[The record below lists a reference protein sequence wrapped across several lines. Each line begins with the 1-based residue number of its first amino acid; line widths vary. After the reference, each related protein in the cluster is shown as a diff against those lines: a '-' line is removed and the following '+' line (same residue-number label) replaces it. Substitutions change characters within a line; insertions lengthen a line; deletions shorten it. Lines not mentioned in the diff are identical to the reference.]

1 MENDNKKFICIHGH
15 FYQPPRENAWLD
27 IVEYQQSARPYNNWN
42 QKISAECYAPN
53 AFARVVNNK
62 GYIENVVNNY
72 SNMSFNFGAT
82 LLSWLKQNEPIIYQ
96 SILQADKT
104 SMEKFS
110 GHGSAIAQVYNHMMM
125 PLATDED
132 KYAQVIWGIK
142 DFEYHFKRFPEG
154 MWLAETGVDLKTLEV
169 LTECGIRFVILSPYQ
184 AGKVRALKS
193 DKWKNVSGGNVDTKR
208 AYLCN
213 LPNGKT
219 INIFFYDGLISQG
232 VAFGSMLRSGKNFSD
247 VLLKAFNHHSNET
260 QLVSIAT
267 DGETFGHHH
276 KFAEMALA
284 YGMKHIEDDKQ
295 ATFTIYGEFLK
306 KNSPLYEVEI
316 LENTSWSCVHGIKR
330 WKENCGCNSG
340 GRHGWNQKWRGPL
353 RDALDWLR
361 DETSK
366 TYQSMGKE
374 YFKDIYHA
382 RNNYINVIL
391 DRNGKNIFDFL
402 QEFGTDLALE
412 KRSIAIKLLEAQ
424 RFAMLMYTSCGWF
437 FDELSGIETTQIMQY
452 ALRLIEINREIGG
465 GDLEAE
471 FVEKLSHAKSN
482 LKKFGDGAKIF
493 NELVKPRRVDALDI
507 ACYFGFSNF
516 LTKEHSLNIYSYSI
530 EDVQNETFES
540 DGVKLDVGHAKF
552 ISANT
557 LNKHHIM
564 FACLN
569 KDKSEI
575 LCGASI
581 YNEEKFHEIKEKLK
595 QDFMSADVKGCRD
608 CLNQNFK
615 RVKTSLS
622 EIVKDKQHEILQSI
636 LKDSLKHTRKH
647 FSHLFEENY
656 QAMLAIKNTEMVL
669 PKPLR
674 NIAEFVLTEDLKA
687 EIYSEKIHEDTIKN
701 LQEKIDSLAIDLDRK
716 ELTFA
721 VEEKMEQ
728 LSRRFVETPNTETA
742 EDMLRLLSGANNLGL
757 SLNLY
762 KTQNNIFHS
771 FKNSPTETLQISSNY
786 LELAEK
792 LKIAI

>member
-1 MENDNKKFICIHGH
+1 MEKASKKFICIHGH

-27 IVEYQQSARPYNNWN
+27 IIEYQQSARPYNNWN
-42 QKISAECYAPN
+42 KRITAECYAPN
-53 AFARVVNNK
+53 AFARVVNDK
-62 GYIENVVNNY
+62 GYIEDVVNNY
-72 SNMSFNFGAT
+72 SSMSFNFGAT
-82 LLSWLKQNEPIIYQ
+82 LLSWLKDNEPVIYQ

-104 SMEKFS
+104 SMEKFG
-110 GHGSAIAQVYNHMMM
+110 GHGSAVAQVYNHIMM

-169 LTECGIRFVILSPYQ
+169 LSECGIRFVILSPYQ
-184 AGKVRALKS
+184 AGKVRPMKS
-193 DKWKNVSGGNVDTKR
+193 EKWKNVSGGNVDSKR

-219 INIFFYDGLISQG
+219 INVFFYDGLISQG

-247 VLLKAFNHHSNET
+247 VLLKPFDNRDES
-260 QLVSIAT
+260 QIVSIAT

-284 YGMKHIEDDKQ
+284 YGVKHIEDDKR
-295 ATFTIYGEFLK
+295 ATFTIYGEFLE
-306 KNSPLYEVEI
+306 KNSPSYEVEI

-330 WKENCGCNSG
+330 WYENCGCNSG

-353 RDALDWLR
+353 RDALNWLR

-382 RNNYINVIL
+382 RNNYINVVL
-391 DRNGKNIFDFL
+391 DRNGKNVFDFL
-402 QEFGTDLALE
+402 SEFGTELALE
-412 KRSIAIKLLEAQ
+412 KRGIAIKLLEAQ

-452 ALRLIEINREIGG
+452 ALRLIEINKEIGG
-465 GDLEAE
+465 KDLEAE

-516 LTKEHSLNIYSYSI
+516 LTQESSLQIYSYSI
-530 EDVQNETFES
+530 EDIQNETFEA

-552 ISANT
+552 VSNIT
-557 LNKHHIM
+557 LDKYHIM

-581 YNEEKFHEIKEKLK
+581 YNDEKFDEIKEKIK
-595 QDFMSADVKGCRD
+595 QDFMGTDVEGCR
-608 CLNQNFK
+608 LTINQNFK

-622 EIVKDKQHEILQSI
+622 EIVKDKQHEILQNI
-636 LKDSLKHTRKH
+636 LQDSLKHTRDH
-647 FSHLFEENY
+647 FTHLFDENY
-656 QAMLAIKNTEMVL
+656 TAMLAIKDTDMVL

-674 NIAEFVLTEDLKA
+674 SIAEFVLTEGIKA
-687 EIYSEKIHEDTIKN
+687 EIYAEKPDPENIKK
-701 LQEKIDSLAIDLDRK
+701 LRKKIVSLAIDLDKK

-721 VEEKMEQ
+721 IEEKMEQ
-728 LSRRFVETPNTETA
+728 LSNKFVETPNSDVA
-742 EDMLRLLSGANNLGL
+742 EHMLRLLKSTEKVGL
-757 SLNLY
+757 TPNLY

-771 FKNSPTETLQISSNY
+771 FKNSPTETLQVSSNY

-792 LKIAI
+792 LKIAL